1 MAAAASAPNVAAEVE
16 PVYRH
21 YRKDFGPLQTR
32 PLHLDLS
39 FDLSE
44 ARVVV
49 EARTTF
55 LHVGAEAL
63 ATLTLNSKDLDIQ
76 AVELLSGGGAGITTL
91 AEKPSSEEF
100 VAHVASLAGA
110 TATPLKFEVDSKD
123 HLLRVHLPSAVTKG
137 TQFVLRTKS
146 VATPTA
152 HILEGL
158 YFDWTPYVIFAFYK
172 CNTRAAAGP
181 ACCASERDRQSSV
194 FFSLLVHLC
203 CVAACCQ
210 GGTAKDDH
218 HVSFSNHMLLHPSQR
233 LLQLRTLVPKGLAT
247 LIARKAHCSCVVIVV
262 RCS

>member
-1 MAAAASAPNVAAEVE
+1 
-16 PVYRH
+16 VYRH

-76 AVELLSGGGAGITTL
+76 AVELLSGGAGVTTL

-110 TATPLKFEVDSKD
+110 TVTPLKFEVDSKD

-158 YFDWTPYVIFAFYK
+158 YFDWTPYVILPFTK
-172 CNTRAAAGP
+172 CNICRRA
-181 ACCASERDRQSSV
+181 ACCASERDLQSSLFLSLCTYLLRRCLLSGRDSRRRSSRQ
-194 FFSLLVHLC
+194 FF
-203 CVAACCQ
+203 
-210 GGTAKDDH
+210 
-218 HVSFSNHMLLHPSQR
+218 
-233 LLQLRTLVPKGLAT
+233 
-247 LIARKAHCSCVVIVV
+247 
-262 RCS
+262 